1 MGVAF
6 FYKLTRNPLEATLP
20 TLLEKASAAGW
31 RVLIRGTERE
41 RLDKLNELL
50 WTTRDDGFLPHGMSG
65 TKYDSRQPIL
75 LTIDSP
81 PVNQAQCLMCVNKA
95 DVTAEEANEMERVC
109 ILFDG
114 NNPEELDHA
123 RNQWKTLVAAGCEA
137 QYWSEEKG
145 NWQMIR
151 KS

>member
-1 MGVAF
+1 MGAAF
-6 FYKLTRNPLEATLP
+6 FYKLTRNPVETTLP
-20 TLLEKASAAGW
+20 ILLEKASAAGW

-41 RLDKLNELL
+41 RLEKLNELL
-50 WTTRDDGFLPHGMSG
+50 WLKPAEGFLPHGMSG
-65 TKYDSRQPIL
+65 TKYDSYQPVL

-81 PVNQAQCLMCVNKA
+81 PVNEARCLMCINEA
-95 DVTAEEANEMERVC
+95 DVTARETNDMERVC

-114 NNPEELDHA
+114 NSPAELNHA

-145 NWQMIR
+145 KWHMVK